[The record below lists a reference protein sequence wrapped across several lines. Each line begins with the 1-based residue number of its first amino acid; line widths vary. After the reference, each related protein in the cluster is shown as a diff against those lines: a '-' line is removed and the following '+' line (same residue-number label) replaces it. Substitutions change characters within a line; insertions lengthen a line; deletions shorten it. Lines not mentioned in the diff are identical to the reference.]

1 VNEPLCPSTLAID
14 PIAALIYCL
23 LAVGTMIVIVT
34 LIWRRYPPTCQQ
46 KLLAPSVFLLLA
58 LFFLAP
64 VEQLIE
70 WYILSNVGIEAQA
83 VVVEQHIIQ
92 NSRELHRH
100 RSGFIYHIPGPDGA
114 ACAIIKRNER
124 VDARVYTR
132 YPVGAAIPIRYL
144 AYNPAVAHTESAKQ
158 VAWDDVFLFGL
169 VMLVSTVV
177 GFSKAYKWV

>member
-1 VNEPLCPSTLAID
+1 
-14 PIAALIYCL
+14 
-23 LAVGTMIVIVT
+23 MIVIVS
-34 LIWRRYPPTCQQ
+34 LIWRRDPPTCQQ
-46 KLLAPSVFLLLA
+46 KLLAPSLFLLLA

-70 WYILSNVGIEAQA
+70 WYMLSNIGIEAQG

-100 RSGFIYHIPGPDGA
+100 RIGFIYRIPGPDGA
-114 ACAIIKRNER
+114 ACAIIKRDER
-124 VDARVYTR
+124 VDVRMYSR

-158 VAWDDVFLFGL
+158 VAWDDVFLFGFAL
-169 VMLVSTVV
+169 LETGAVV
-177 GFSKAYKWV
+177 GLSKAYKWV